1 MQHEFVHTG
10 PDLLWNDCVNQR
22 QDEFVMSEI
31 TDGDQVFQ
39 ESPLDQPRDFEEAD
53 STVFVM
59 VVFGKLLIH
68 FPRV

>member
-1 MQHEFVHTG
+1 MLHKFVHTG

-39 ESPLDQPRDFEEAD
+39 ELPADQPRDFEEAVL
-53 STVFVM
+53 TVFVM

>member
-1 MQHEFVHTG
+1 MQHKFLHTG

-22 QDEFVMSEI
+22 QDEFVMPEI

-39 ESPLDQPRDFEEAD
+39 EFPADQPRDFEEAVF
-53 STVFVM
+53 TVFVM
-59 VVFGKLLIH
+59 VVFRKLLIH